1 MQHNYHTFR
10 FSDATMTR
18 ARYYQ
23 PNLSIWL
30 SVDPMSDKYPGLSP
44 YVYCGDNPV
53 KYFDPNGTHI
63 EVVENDNGT
72 YTITGGMLNRNRNIY
87 VVKDGK
93 RTGVILGQTM
103 TDYSFFNE
111 EGNVV
116 KGAII
121 DLDDNSGQNFIDGF
135 MTRTPDLWTYIF
147 DEEKGGR
154 TGGNYD
160 FKNKN
165 IPNRLSLE
173 QKDQYRNRG
182 MAVTIN
188 GERQIASARDIGNFA
203 AGYIAGVNGI
213 PKLLTRMA
221 FDFYQGG
228 IEPKVTKAAEN
239 LGYARGKIIYDLLHP
254 QPWK

>member
-1 MQHNYHTFR
+1 M
-10 FSDATMTR
+10 
-18 ARYYQ
+18 
-23 PNLSIWL
+23 
-30 SVDPMSDKYPGLSP
+30 SP
-44 YVYCGDNPV
+44 YTYCGNNPV
-53 KYFDPNGTHI
+53 KLVDPNGREI

-154 TGGNYD
+154 TGGNCD
-160 FKNKN
+160 FKNKD
-165 IPNRLSLE
+165 IPNKLSLE

-213 PKLLTRMA
+213 SKLLTRMA

-239 LGYARGKIIYDLLHP
+239 LGYARGKIIYNLIHP